1 MAAFLALPETMFM
14 LRAPL
19 VARGLTRGIEITS
32 SVLRLKEVFVDRARL
47 HKLIVGSCF
56 KDLAFIHDPDFAAI
70 LNGKNALGDDELR
83 DVWMVFLKTF
93 TDELVGM
100 GITGACG
107 IVEDE
112 NLRILKKRSCYAK
125 SLFLTARDVCA
136 SLLDHGI

>member
-1 MAAFLALPETMFM
+1 MAADLALPETMLI
-14 LRAPL
+14 LRAPFG
-19 VARGLTRGIEITS
+19 ARTLARGIEITS
-32 SVLRLKEVFVDRARL
+32 SVLRLKEVSIDCTRL
-47 HKLIVGSCF
+47 HKLIVGAGF
-56 KDLAFIHDPDFAAI
+56 KDTAFVHDPDLVAI
-70 LNGKNALGDDELR
+70 LNGKNALSDDELR

-125 SLFLTARDVCA
+125 SLFLTT
-136 SLLDHGI
+136 